1 VIDVSKLS
9 GDTIKFGATA
19 LRSIRRSATSAHAAR
34 WTNARSAPAALKPTS
49 ARKSMRNTAPTAW
62 RRWRS
67 KPLPLT
73 PDSASYAA
81 STSPIADQSTMR
93 RCHSIGRA
101 TTTTGHCYRSHSSS
115 GASPLN
121 RPKSVPQDRLTHSC
135 GSTCRHRRPRS
146 WGGFSRSHCTA
157 HDPSADRGSAET
169 RPRVETKLVWYSSLS
184 REGTALRIVHSKDH
198 E

>member
-1 VIDVSKLS
+1 MCQSFLAI
-9 GDTIKFGATA
+9 
-19 LRSIRRSATSAHAAR
+19 RSSLARRRSAVSEGRQLRLTRQDGQMHVLRGPETDFSKEEYEKYGANR
-34 WTNARSAPAALKPTS
+34 LAPVALQ
-49 ARKSMRNTAPTAW
+49 A
-62 RRWRS
+62 
-67 KPLPLT
+67 LPLT

-169 RPRVETKLVWYSSLS
+169 RPRVEAKLVWYSSLS